1 MPPRHSPEGSE
12 ESGSVAPRPSGRGRR
27 ASRKKSS
34 RLRATLARLLP
45 WLGIASLILALDQAT
60 KFQIQR
66 SLQPG
71 DRVVI
76 LENWF
81 DLTLVFN
88 RGAAFSFLADA
99 SGWQRW
105 FFIGVGVLATTY
117 LVWLLARHSGQ
128 RLFASG
134 LAMILGGAIG
144 NVIDRIWQ
152 GQVVDFLLAHW
163 REVFFWPAFNVADS
177 AITIGAGLLILD
189 EIRRVS
195 RTR

>member
-1 MPPRHSPEGSE
+1 MSNPSPTE
-12 ESGSVAPRPSGRGRR
+12 APRATNRGRR
-27 ASRKKSS
+27 GGRRKTGKAQA
-34 RLRATLARLLP
+34 LFGQLLP
-45 WLGIASLILALDQAT
+45 WLSLASLVIVLDQAT

-71 DRVVI
+71 ERIVVI
-76 LENWF
+76 QDWF

-88 RGAAFSFLADA
+88 PGAAFSFLANA

-105 FFIGVGVLATTY
+105 FFIGIGVLATSY
-117 LVWLLARHSGQ
+117 LLWLLIRHGGQ
-128 RLFASG
+128 RLFSLG
-134 LAMILGGAIG
+134 LSLILGGAIG
-144 NVIDRIWQ
+144 NVIDRVLQ

-177 AITIGAGLLILD
+177 AITVGAIVLILD

>member
-1 MPPRHSPEGSE
+1 MSTTPAPE
-12 ESGSVAPRPSGRGRR
+12 APRASNRGRR
-27 ASRKKSS
+27 GSPKKAGKGGSFVG
-34 RLRATLARLLP
+34 RLLP
-45 WLGIASLILALDQAT
+45 WLGLASLVIVCDQAT

-71 DRVVI
+71 DRIVVI
-76 LENWF
+76 QDWF

-88 RGAAFSFLADA
+88 PGAAFSFLANA

-105 FFIGVGVLATTY
+105 FFIGIGAVATCY
-117 LVWLLARHSGQ
+117 LLWLLIRHSGQ
-128 RLFASG
+128 RLFSTG
-134 LAMILGGAIG
+134 LSLILGGAIG
-144 NVIDRIWQ
+144 NVIDRVWQ

-177 AITIGAGLLILD
+177 AITVGAMILILD
-189 EIRRVS
+189 ELRRVS

>member
-1 MPPRHSPEGSE
+1 MSDTSPPE
-12 ESGSVAPRPSGRGRR
+12 APRAANRGRR
-27 ASRKKSS
+27 GGRKKAGKTRS
-34 RLRATLARLLP
+34 LFGQLLP
-45 WLGIASLILALDQAT
+45 WLGLAGLVIICDQAT

-71 DRVVI
+71 DRIVVI
-76 LENWF
+76 QDWF

-88 RGAAFSFLADA
+88 PGAAFSFLANA

-105 FFIGVGVLATTY
+105 FFIGIGAVATSY
-117 LVWLLARHSGQ
+117 LLWLLIRHSGQ
-128 RLFASG
+128 RLFSTG
-134 LAMILGGAIG
+134 LSLILGGAIG
-144 NVIDRIWQ
+144 NVIDRILQ

-177 AITIGAGLLILD
+177 AITVGAMILILD